1 MHAPGLFAI
10 GTTLI
15 GCGAALFLV
24 GTLSSAVDA
33 SGKVRVGLK
42 LGSWGA
48 VQAFAAGTAIAAG
61 GLLHDAVGHLALSGA
76 LGASVVG
83 SATGY
88 EAVYGLEM
96 VLLFV
101 TLVVLGP
108 LVRFSYPSA
117 PIKNFEHPSRKE
129 HLA

>member
-1 MHAPGLFAI
+1 VLI
-10 GTTLI
+10 GAALI

-24 GTLSSAVDA
+24 GTLCSAVDA
-33 SGKVRVGLK
+33 SGKTRVGLK

-61 GLLHDAVGHLALSGA
+61 GLLHDAVAHLALSGA
-76 LGASVVG
+76 LGASVID

-96 VLLFV
+96 VLLFA

-108 LVRFSYPSA
+108 LVRFSDA
-117 PIKNFEHPSRKE
+117 PKPTAHFEHPSRKE